1 MLEGHSCSTHVTILR
16 MDRTMR
22 MEGKT
27 QTPAQTQASGIISS
41 LENSGIGASQCR
53 GGGKKE
59 KELLVISVWRLRDS
73 ELQSDL

>member
-27 QTPAQTQASGIISS
+27 QTQASGIISS